1 MVETRSWAWLVA
13 LVVVVAFA
21 ALLALAGLLGVVA
34 YERHVGF
41 FAPVW
46 DRDGRHVHL
55 LRRTTAGFVWGTGWE
70 HFSPPAS
77 TYVRSDRL
85 ELLRLDSETGR
96 TDVLEVFEGSPVE
109 GRVTHH
115 YRGRIFNP
123 LSARIEPGADG
134 VEILA
139 VMQVPRVPSSEQWS
153 LEGTWTPDRASG
165 ARWEMAWGGNTAA
178 PEAVLVNEVELL
190 AVRGRESFPA
200 AVVAIERS
208 GRYRVL
214 VRNDEFDDLYPD
226 GVPEKQ
232 LAERSGRPRIERAR
246 ELRRVQGDLVEQYRS
261 QGANEGEAILRAH
274 DELEERGYLPKSP
287 RLVASVVTDVPAD
300 VREFDI
306 PDEYFRVGLFQDI
319 AAAIAAPGEEVK
331 TGTGTYLKYYDD
343 ETGPRLKAWR
353 ADGNERFAVRTG
365 GQVYLLEVRRFDHER

>member
-1 MVETRSWAWLVA
+1 V
-13 LVVVVAFA
+13 
-21 ALLALAGLLGVVA
+21 ALAGLLGLVA

-46 DRDGRHVHL
+46 DRDGRHVVL
-55 LRRTTAGFVWGTGWE
+55 LRRTTAGFVWGMGWE

-77 TYVRSDRL
+77 TYVLSDRL
-85 ELLRLDSETGR
+85 ELLRLDPAAGR
-96 TDVLEVFEGSPVE
+96 TEPLEVFEDSPLQ

-123 LSARIEPGADG
+123 LSARLEPGADG

-153 LEGTWTPDRASG
+153 LEGPWAPDRASG
-165 ARWEMAWGGNTAA
+165 SRWKTGWGGNTAA
-178 PEAVLVNEVELL
+178 PEAVLGNGIELL

-200 AVVAIERS
+200 AVVAVERS

-214 VRNDEFDDLYPD
+214 LRNDEFDDLYPD
-226 GVPEKQ
+226 GVPAKQ
-232 LAERSGRPRIERAR
+232 LAERSSRPRIERAR
-246 ELRRVQGDLVEQYRS
+246 ELRRVQGELVTQYRS
-261 QGANEGEAILRAH
+261 QGASEGEAMLRAH
-274 DELEERGYLPKSP
+274 DELEERGHLPKTP
-287 RLVASVVTDVPAD
+287 RLVASAVTEVPAD
-300 VREFDI
+300 VRVFDI

-319 AAAIAAPGEEVK
+319 AAAIATLGEQVK

-353 ADGNERFAVRTG
+353 AAGNDRFAVRTG
-365 GQVYLLEVRRFDHER
+365 GRLYRLEVLRFDREPRDSEPGTK

>member
-13 LVVVVAFA
+13 LVVVVALA

-96 TDVLEVFEGSPVE
+96 TDGLEVFEGSPVE

-153 LEGTWTPDRASG
+153 LEGAWTPDRASG

-190 AVRGRESFPA
+190 PTAGFE
-200 AVVAIERS
+200 IRS
-208 GRYRVL
+208 
-214 VRNDEFDDLYPD
+214 
-226 GVPEKQ
+226 
-232 LAERSGRPRIERAR
+232 
-246 ELRRVQGDLVEQYRS
+246 
-261 QGANEGEAILRAH
+261 
-274 DELEERGYLPKSP
+274 
-287 RLVASVVTDVPAD
+287 
-300 VREFDI
+300 
-306 PDEYFRVGLFQDI
+306 
-319 AAAIAAPGEEVK
+319 
-331 TGTGTYLKYYDD
+331 
-343 ETGPRLKAWR
+343 
-353 ADGNERFAVRTG
+353 
-365 GQVYLLEVRRFDHER
+365 